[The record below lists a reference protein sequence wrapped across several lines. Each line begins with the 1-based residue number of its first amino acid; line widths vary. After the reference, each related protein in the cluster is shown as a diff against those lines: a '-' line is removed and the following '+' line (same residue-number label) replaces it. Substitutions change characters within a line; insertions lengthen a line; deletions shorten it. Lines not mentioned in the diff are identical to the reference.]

1 MWLSDFRKQFGLE
14 LETLG
19 YYIRQEGGKRNP
31 PLRVSDEL
39 LYKLERLKGFRTV
52 PKLADLIAEACGAT
66 AEQRDQ
72 LVLEQYRGTWKPKEG
87 NGKGNDLFRH
97 GWTLRYAFGH
107 AVPPAKGEGRKGLT
121 AAEGRRKPVVCV
133 DRLGDVLARYV
144 SIENAAAETGL
155 SRDAI
160 ADRVSR
166 KITANEFQ
174 LCGTTFRFEEEW
186 KAMGPQQRIKDAQR
200 TLNGRSI
207 VGMCRA
213 RPVTVITPKGQV
225 LQYNSVLAAA
235 TATGQVPG
243 SVATR
248 CQMNRPM
255 RNGNLGG
262 NLYLYTEKWNA
273 MSAEARAGLVNG
285 GRA

>member
-19 YYIRQEGGKRNP
+19 YYIRQEGQKRDP
-31 PLRVSDEL
+31 ALRVSDEL
-39 LYKLERLKGFRTV
+39 LYKLETLEGFRTV
-52 PKLADLIAEACGAT
+52 PKLADLIAEVCGAT

-72 LVLEQYRGTWKPKEG
+72 LVLEQYRGTWKPK
-87 NGKGNDLFRH
+87 KGARAQP
-97 GWTLRYAFGH
+97 TMA
-107 AVPPAKGEGRKGLT
+107 APAPPLQKPREGRKGPT
-121 AAEGRRKPVVCV
+121 AAEARRKPVVCV

-160 ADRVSR
+160 AVRVSR

-186 KAMGPQQRIKDAQR
+186 KTMGPQQRIKDAQR
-200 TLNGRSI
+200 TMNGRSI
-207 VGMCRA
+207 NGMCRA

-235 TATGQVPG
+235 TATGQEPG

-248 CQMNRPM
+248 CQMNTPM
-255 RNGNLGG
+255 RNRNLGG

>member
-1 MWLSDFRKQFGLE
+1 MWLSDFRAQFGLE

-39 LYKLERLKGFRTV
+39 LYKLEHLKGFRTV
-52 PKLADLIAEACGAT
+52 PKLADLIAEVCEAT

-72 LVLEQYRGTWKPKEG
+72 LVLEQHRGTWKPKAGRAETSSVFSRTMQAFP
-87 NGKGNDLFRH
+87 GKS
-97 GWTLRYAFGH
+97 TL
-107 AVPPAKGEGRKGLT
+107 PTGERLSKGLT

-186 KAMGPQQRIKDAQR
+186 KAMGHQQRIKDAQR

-207 VGMCRA
+207 NGMCRA

-255 RNGNLGG
+255 RKGNLGG
-262 NLYLYTEKWNA
+262 KLYLYTDKWNA

>member
-19 YYIRQEGGKRNP
+19 YYIRQDGAKRNP

-39 LYKLERLKGFRTV
+39 LYKLEHLKGFRTV
-52 PKLADLIAEACGAT
+52 PKLADLIAEVCGAT

-72 LVLEQYRGTWKPKEG
+72 LVLEQYRGTWKPKAG
-87 NGKGNDLFRH
+87 ARAQA
-97 GWTLRYAFGH
+97 TMA
-107 AVPPAKGEGRKGLT
+107 APAPPLQKPREGRKGLT

-144 SIENAAAETGL
+144 SIENAAAVTGL

-213 RPVTVITPKGQV
+213 RPVTVVTPKGQV

-235 TATGQVPG
+235 TATGQVAG

-262 NLYLYTEKWNA
+262 NLYLYTDKWNA

-285 GRA
+285 RMA

>member
-14 LETLG
+14 LEALG

-39 LYKLERLKGFRTV
+39 LYKLEHLKGFRTV
-52 PKLADLIAEACGAT
+52 PKLANLIAEVCGAT

-72 LVLEQYRGTWKPKEG
+72 LVLEQYRGTWKPKAG
-87 NGKGNDLFRH
+87 PRVQA
-97 GWTLRYAFGH
+97 TMA
-107 AVPPAKGEGRKGLT
+107 APAPSPYSPREGRKGLT

-225 LQYNSVLAAA
+225 LQFNSVLAAA

-262 NLYLYTEKWNA
+262 NLYLYTDKWNA

>member
-1 MWLSDFRKQFGLE
+1 MWLTDYRKQFGLE

-39 LYKLERLKGFRTV
+39 LYKLEHLKGFRTV
-52 PKLADLIAEACGAT
+52 QKLADLIAEVCGAT

-72 LVLEQYRGTWKPKEG
+72 LVLERYRGTWKPKAG
-87 NGKGNDLFRH
+87 ARAQA
-97 GWTLRYAFGH
+97 TMA
-107 AVPPAKGEGRKGLT
+107 APAPPIQKPREGRKGLT

-133 DRLGDVLARYV
+133 DRLGDVLARYD
-144 SIENAAAETGL
+144 SIENAAAMTGL

-166 KITANEFQ
+166 KIAANEFQ

-207 VGMCRA
+207 NGMCRA

-235 TATGQVPG
+235 TATAQVPG

-262 NLYLYTEKWNA
+262 NLYLYTDKWNA

-285 GRA
+285 

>member
-19 YYIRQEGGKRNP
+19 YYIRQEGQKRDP
-31 PLRVSDEL
+31 ALRVSDEL

-52 PKLADLIAEACGAT
+52 PKLADLIAEVCGAT

-72 LVLEQYRGTWKPKEG
+72 LVLEQYRGTWKPK
-87 NGKGNDLFRH
+87 
-97 GWTLRYAFGH
+97 AGH
-107 AVPPAKGEGRKGLT
+107 RAQATMAAPAPSPYSPREGRKGLT

-262 NLYLYTEKWNA
+262 NLYLYTDKWNA
-273 MSAEARAGLVNG
+273 MSAEERAGVVNG
-285 GRA
+285 